1 VSENSQLPR
10 LDVTGRPVKPRS
22 VPLDVFFRPRT
33 IAVVGASDSARR
45 PNAAM
50 YRKIRAWGETFAATV
65 YPVNPN
71 KDAIDGVRCY
81 RSILDI
87 DDDIDLAAILVGDAM
102 AALEQAIEKKA
113 RFAVIFAAG
122 FAEVG
127 GEGEARQELLDTLIQ
142 SSEIHLVGPNTNLN
156 AFEVFDDLPG
166 KAIALITQSGHQGRP
181 IFQGQEIGIRLSHW
195 APTGNEV
202 DLEFADF
209 ATFFAD
215 QPDVG
220 VIACYIE
227 GFKDGRTLALS
238 ADHAARKKVPIVC
251 IKVGRTDEGR
261 SMAKAHTGH
270 LTGSDAVVS
279 AALRQYGVT
288 RVDGLD
294 ELLDTSAML
303 ARAKKPKGD
312 GVCVYAISGGT
323 GAHMADM
330 AADVGLRLPDLTK
343 KTQKTLR
350 EWIPDYL
357 RVSNPVDNGGGPSG
371 DWRGSK
377 ILDAIVADANVDLVI
392 CPITGAL
399 ASMSN
404 NLAKDLVEVAATTQ
418 KPICVVWGS
427 PVGNEE
433 AYREIL
439 LKSDLPV
446 FRTFANCVRAVRAYF
461 DYYDF
466 AARFRS
472 PFAKPVLRA
481 SAAAA
486 KARPFLESG
495 KALTE
500 YASKQVLAAYGIG
513 TTGDVLA
520 VSAKEAVAAAKAL
533 GGPAVLK
540 VSSPDLLHKS
550 DAGLVEVGVAGDAAV
565 RKMYAAL
572 LERALAA
579 DPEACVDGVLVSE
592 MVTGGTE
599 TVVGVAQDELFGPV
613 VMFGL
618 GGVFVEVLGDVSFRV
633 PPFDK
638 DEAARMIDEVKGRA
652 LLDGVRGRPRADR
665 RALVDVIMKVQRLA
679 VDLHDD
685 IAELDINPLVVLP
698 KGAVALDALVVCK

>member
-1 VSENSQLPR
+1 
-10 LDVTGRPVKPRS
+10 
-22 VPLDVFFRPRT
+22 
-33 IAVVGASDSARR
+33 
-45 PNAAM
+45 M
-50 YRKIRAWGETFAATV
+50 YRKIREWGETFGATV

-71 KDAIDGVRCY
+71 KDSLDGVPCY

-87 DDDIDLAAILVGDAM
+87 DSDIDLAVILVGDATP
-102 AALEQAIEKKA
+102 ALEQAIEKKA
-113 RFAVIFAAG
+113 KFAVIFAAG

-127 GEGEARQELLDTLIQ
+127 GEGEALQDRLEELIR
-142 SSEIHLVGPNTNLN
+142 SSDIHLLGPNTNLN
-156 AFEVFDDLPG
+156 AFEVFEAGLPG

-209 ATFFAD
+209 AAWFAD

-227 GFKDGRTLALS
+227 GFKDGRTLALA
-238 ADHAARKKVPIVC
+238 ADHAARNKVPIVC

-261 SMAKAHTGH
+261 SMAMAHTGH

-279 AALRQYGVT
+279 AVFRQYGIT

-294 ELLDTSAML
+294 DLLDTSAML
-303 ARAKKPKGD
+303 ARATPPTGD

-330 AADVGLRLPDLTK
+330 AAAAGLRLPELTTA
-343 KTQKTLR
+343 TQEALR
-350 EWIPDYL
+350 QWIPDYL

-371 DWRGSK
+371 DWRGRK
-377 ILDAIVADANVDLVI
+377 ILDAIVADPNVDLII

-399 ASMSN
+399 ESMSN
-404 NLAKDLVEVAATTQ
+404 NLAKDLVEVAATTD
-418 KPICVVWGS
+418 KPICVIWGS
-427 PVGNEE
+427 PVGNED

-446 FRTFANCVRAVRAYF
+446 FRTFANCVAAVRAYF
-461 DYYDF
+461 DYYAF
-466 AARFRS
+466 SARYRT
-472 PFAKPVLRA
+472 PFAKPVLRP

-486 KARPFLESG
+486 KARSQLRAGE
-495 KALTE
+495 ALSE
-500 YASKQVLAAYGIG
+500 HASKQVLAAYGIA
-513 TTGDVLA
+513 TTHDVLA
-520 VSAKEAVAAAKAL
+520 QSAKEAVAAAKAL

-550 DAGLVEVGVAGDAAV
+550 DAGLVEVGLRGDAAV
-565 RKMYAAL
+565 RTAYAAL
-572 LERALAA
+572 LERAQT
-579 DPEACVDGVLVSE
+579 VDRRAHIEGVLVSE

-599 TVVGVAQDELFGPV
+599 TVVGVAHDQLFGPV

-618 GGVFVEVLGDVSFRV
+618 GGVFVEVLGDVTFRV

-652 LLDGVRGRPRADR
+652 LLYGARGRPRADR

-679 VDLHDD
+679 VDLHADV
-685 IAELDINPLVVLP
+685 AELDINPLVVLP

>member
-1 VSENSQLPR
+1 MSENSQLPR
-10 LDVTGRPVKPRS
+10 LDVTGRPVQPRR

-33 IAVVGASDSARR
+33 LAVVGASDTERR
-45 PNAAM
+45 PNTAM
-50 YRKIRAWGETFAATV
+50 YRKIRAWGEAFGTTV

-81 RSILDI
+81 ASILDI

-102 AALEQAIEKKA
+102 AAIEQAIEKKA
-113 RFAVIFAAG
+113 KFAVIFAAG

-127 GEGEARQELLDTLIQ
+127 GEGEARQEELDRLIH

-156 AFEVFDDLPG
+156 AFEVFEDLPG

-209 ATFFAD
+209 ASYFAD

-227 GFKDGRTLALS
+227 GFKDGRTLALA
-238 ADHAARKKVPIVC
+238 ADHAAKAKVPIVC

-279 AALRQYGVT
+279 AVLRQYGVT

-294 ELLDTSAML
+294 ELLDTSTML
-303 ARAKKPKGD
+303 ARANPPKGD

-330 AADVGLRLPDLTK
+330 AAAVGLRLPELSK
-343 KTQKTLR
+343 KTQKALR

-371 DWRGSK
+371 DWRGRK
-377 ILDAIVADANVDLVI
+377 ILDTIVADPNVDLII

-404 NLAKDLVEVAATTQ
+404 NLAKDLVEVAATTD

-427 PVGNEE
+427 PVGNED
-433 AYREIL
+433 AYRDVL

-446 FRTFANCVRAVRAYF
+446 FRTFANCVGAVKAYF

-466 AARFRS
+466 AARYRS
-472 PFAKPVLRA
+472 PFAKPVLRP

-486 KARPFLESG
+486 KARPFLEAG
-495 KALTE
+495 QALSE
-500 YASKQVLAAYGIG
+500 HASKQVLAAYGIP
-513 TTGDVLA
+513 TTRDVLA
-520 VSAKEAVAAAKAL
+520 QNAKEAVAAARGL

-540 VSSPDLLHKS
+540 VSSRDLLHKS
-550 DAGLVEVGVAGDAAV
+550 DAGLVEVGVTGDGAV
-565 RKMYAAL
+565 RKTYAAL

-599 TVVGVAQDELFGPV
+599 TVVGVAHDELFGPV

-665 RALVDVIMKVQRLA
+665 RALIDVIMKVQRLA

-698 KGAVALDALVVCK
+698 KGAVALDALVVCT